1 MRKLFADLP
10 EAIENTS
17 VVARRCAVGAPI
29 RKPILPSLA
38 GDIDAEA
45 DQLRRDAREGLEVRL
60 ATYNDLDEAA
70 RQVYFDRL
78 DFEVDVIVRM
88 GFPGYFLIVA
98 DRSEERR
105 VGKECV
111 STCRSRWSP
120 DHEKKKK

>member
-1 MRKLFADLP
+1 MKPAADMRKLFADLP

-70 RQVYFDRL
+70 RQVYFARL
-78 DFEVDVIVRM
+78 DFEVDVTSVRAA
-88 GFPGYFLIVA
+88 V
-98 DRSEERR
+98 RERGGR
-105 VGKECV
+105 DVV
-111 STCRSRWSP
+111 I
-120 DHEKKKK
+120 